1 MRNRIPLLLVYAAI
15 AVQPVAFAQDA
26 PPSREGD
33 RPSPR
38 AGNYPQRDPEFRGAG
53 GGRNRVEM
61 SEQEW
66 ADAWTDAQAFFKE
79 TFPNRWAV
87 YETINARSTNK
98 RLQTIMRHTIT
109 RRHLQLNRMKREN
122 PSLYDAALEQGKA
135 DDEVWAALRVM
146 YEISNPNDQ
155 EAQDAVRTELRKR
168 IKSVIEKSHETREKS
183 LADLRKMLKNEEDR
197 LADDKERIGELV
209 ERRLEQLTSDN
220 PFRGPDG
227 MEAAPGEGPG
237 GGGPGAGP
245 GGGPGGGG
253 QGAGPGNGPGR
264 AGNPEGGPDSPEG
277 RRGPRNRP
285 PSE

>member
-1 MRNRIPLLLVYAAI
+1 MRNRIPFLLVYAAI
-15 AVQPVAFAQDA
+15 AVQPVALAQDA
-26 PPSREGD
+26 SPSREGD
-33 RPSPR
+33 RPIPR

-61 SEQEW
+61 TEKEW
-66 ADAWTDAQAFFKE
+66 ADAWTDAQGFFKD

-87 YETINARSTNK
+87 YETINARSTNR
-98 RLQTIMRHTIT
+98 RLQAMMRNTIT
-109 RRHLQLNRMKREN
+109 RRYIQLSRMQREN
-122 PSLYDAALEQGKA
+122 PSLYDAAIEQGKA

-155 EAQDAVRTELRKR
+155 EAQDAVRAELRKR

-197 LADDKERIGELV
+197 LAEDKERIGELV

-237 GGGPGAGP
+237 GGP
-245 GGGPGGGG
+245 GGG
-253 QGAGPGNGPGR
+253 QGPGPGNGPGR
-264 AGNPEGGPDSPEG
+264 GGNPEGRPENRPDSPEG
-277 RRGPRNRP
+277 PRGPRNRP